1 MLMRQQTA
9 GKIGHMTEP
18 RWLDPQERRMWR
30 AYLRMQRAMEVALA
44 RQLSEAEISRP
55 DYEVLVPLSEAEG
68 RTLRVR
74 DLASWL
80 GWDRSRI
87 SHQLRRME
95 QRGLIT
101 REDCVSDARGT
112 MVRLTDKGYEIT
124 AIAAPGQVETVR
136 RVLFDLLDP
145 DEIDQLTT
153 IAERVAGA
161 AGYAHLPYPDPDERR

>member
-1 MLMRQQTA
+1 MLIRQQTP

-18 RWLDPQERRMWR
+18 RWLDEQERRMWR

>member
-1 MLMRQQTA
+1 
-9 GKIGHMTEP
+9 MTEP

-30 AYLRMQRAMEVALA
+30 GYLRMQRAVDVALG
-44 RQLSEAEISRP
+44 RQLAEAGISRP
-55 DYEVLVPLSEAEG
+55 DYEVLVPLSEADG

-95 QRGLIT
+95 ERGLIT

-124 AIAAPGQVETVR
+124 VTAAPGQVDTVR
-136 RVLFDLLDP
+136 RVLFDQLGP
-145 DEIDQLTT
+145 GEIDQLTT

-161 AGYAHLPYPDPDERR
+161 AGYAHLPYPEPDERR